1 MIMEQKIRQIARIDV
16 KNQWAI
22 KGIHLEGLRK
32 VGDPNELAQA
42 YYKAGIH
49 EIVFMDAVASLYDR
63 NNLFDVI
70 RQASQDVFIPIALG
84 GGLRTV
90 TDISKALG
98 AGADKVIVNTGA
110 VRNIEF
116 VSEASTKFGSQCVV
130 GSIEAKKTV
139 NGWEAYIDNGR
150 EPTGLNVVGWAKR
163 LEEAGVGEILITSI
177 DQEGTKRGFDV
188 QLICELQNA
197 VRCPIIVSG
206 GYGKPQHLISL
217 LQKTIPSAIAY
228 ASVLHYKM
236 QTVPELKVLTD
247 KILGELHGSK
257 N

>member
-90 TDISKALG
+90 TDISTALG
-98 AGADKVIVNTGA
+98 AGADTVIVNTGA

-150 EPTGLNVVGWAKR
+150 EPTGLN
-163 LEEAGVGEILITSI
+163 LSLI
-177 DQEGTKRGFDV
+177 
-188 QLICELQNA
+188 
-197 VRCPIIVSG
+197 
-206 GYGKPQHLISL
+206 HISEP
-217 LQKTIPSAIAY
+217 TRPY
-228 ASVLHYKM
+228 
-236 QTVPELKVLTD
+236 
-247 KILGELHGSK
+247 
-257 N
+257 